1 MMTPIQYPQSQWN
14 PPGAGDVSQ
23 LMMANAGSSA
33 YQPTWGYGDVLGHYL
48 NTNAV
53 LPEGYTRKQYNE
65 ERAMA
70 ANEMMLSPGLGIAEF
85 GVGAL
90 GTHLA
95 FTVLPSLP
103 GVEHINSAFSG
114 AANYIGRGAGFVG
127 GHALGGLGQIATR
140 HTGFVID
147 TISKNL
153 FGRATGLDWAAYAR
167 AGHGLIA
174 AGATALGGLG
184 LGLAASFFSPSAM
197 VGMEVMGK
205 TSGYVSSI
213 WDSYKLDNDIQ
224 REMIAKSDRIL
235 RFGAANSSMGIY
247 GGMAN
252 YQRDRIVNTISD
264 MAEDYASR
272 HDYFGGGKWS
282 IAGGRES
289 YVERMKELKSMLS
302 VGTDMGMFD
311 MSRSMDDFERKFK
324 ETVKTVERLSK
335 FIQKSK
341 GEIMAVIGSI
351 QQNEGIYNMG
361 SIINNITHKNFT
373 AAATGVDLSTVMM
386 EGQAGVQLGRQ
397 FGFNSEF
404 GSRVMAD
411 SRLLLGR
418 ALRAGDLSR
427 EELNRLGGEQHAI
440 TSLAMARMK
449 MFQDQSVMSELAMGV
464 YYDENGNKHFDRSRL
479 RAAET
484 GDTEVLLDQIQSRT
498 KFNNGFS
505 RNWRQGGRIMR
516 GGAMQAAIPD
526 VQEMIQNG
534 EISQADL
541 YSVITSQIKARHA
554 YFNPGAS
561 SMSQDAIMKEASL
574 MFGDDPMIRTIL
586 QKGLGGGYRDMEFD
600 EKMAAARAMRRKIL
614 DERITLMEDFE
625 AGILSAI
632 PIAWN
637 FMTGNKEGIQSKQD
651 YLRRMKGKSYHAI
664 DLYYKGYSDMS
675 LDNERFSFTA
685 EDLRYSIKNEDKGI
699 STRFGGDIADVRYW
713 INKGSMDAATGK
725 DSGLQKIM
733 SKASRANYIEENTAD
748 ALVNTKFMGNL
759 LAGTD
764 YAKYEKAMNQMYE
777 AAHGKPVELE
787 TEEEVQNYSYVLGQV
802 MDRASQTK
810 NGTEFIRKVT
820 TNATH
825 LGNSIKDLQA
835 GSVSDLTDDKDRAM
849 SKTYKGM
856 GLGNFW
862 KAGVSTLAWTVGGAA
877 VGGLLAAG
885 GSALVSGLGNVS
897 ALFKDGGAAALR
909 LGGSMLGDPR
919 YRLGAGLAEAVT
931 LSEAMKAGAW
941 WKGAALSFKPNPV
954 AVKVGSI
961 VGGVAGFAIGVY
973 RNAEEFK
980 RSLALDSALNAN
992 DAFDAA
998 TLEIKKQN
1006 DMGLSFRMGK
1016 NIDLFDGSAGEVEG
1030 YDYDEID
1037 DLYKFLQDDNNGLS
1051 EKDRATLVSALTHVS
1066 TYGQEGMDY
1075 DLRDRALQIANTIG
1089 SETDYIK
1096 TRSMIKDILR
1106 RDDIT
1111 KGGRATAGTLAK
1123 LFKRTGKGTEKLRAN
1138 AQTAMFNSAKALKE
1152 KTDKTAEESEFL
1164 DWYEG
1169 AGKQFG
1175 FDKYYYA
1182 SRADAYRMFTG
1193 MLSSYQGTDD
1203 QKRNWMRRMG
1213 FETRESMDLFLNDDV
1228 SLDDIYKNA
1237 GNYGLK
1243 QEDILGMSKEQI
1255 KEEIHLRAFTN
1266 KIAEANKEGA
1276 TSDVATTTP
1285 SKDGKGGEKMT
1296 AEAMERFYH
1305 GCLILDRITVKLM
1318 GL

>member
-85 GVGAL
+85 GVGAF

-114 AANYIGRGAGFVG
+114 AASYIGRGAGFVG
-127 GHALGGLGQIATR
+127 GHALGGLGQVATR

-153 FGRATGLDWAAYAR
+153 FGRTTGLDWAAYAR

-174 AGATALGGLG
+174 TGATALGGLG

-335 FIQKSK
+335 FVQKSK
-341 GEIMAVIGSI
+341 GEIMAMIGSI

-440 TSLAMARMK
+440 TSLATARMK

-516 GGAMQAAIPD
+516 GGAMQAALPD

-614 DERITLMEDFE
+614 DERVTLMEDFE
-625 AGILSAI
+625 ASILSAI
-632 PIAWN
+632 PTVWN
-637 FMTGNKEGIQSKQD
+637 RWRGNKDGIQSKQD

-685 EDLRYSIKNEDKGI
+685 EDLRYSIKNDATGI
-699 STRFGGDIADVRYW
+699 STRYGGDIADARYW

-725 DSGLQKIM
+725 DSGLQEIM
-733 SKASRANYIEENTAD
+733 SKANRANYAEENTAD
-748 ALVNTKFMGNL
+748 ALVNTQFMGGL
-759 LAGTD
+759 LSNND
-764 YAKYEKAMNQMYE
+764 YAKYKDTMDLMYR
-777 AAHGKPVELE
+777 AAKGETGLVLRDQGEL
-787 TEEEVQNYSYVLGQV
+787 QNYSYILGQV

-820 TNATH
+820 QNVTYQGH
-825 LGNSIKDLQA
+825 SIKDLQA
-835 GSVSDLTDDKDRAM
+835 GNVSDLTDDRDRAM

-856 GLGNFW
+856 GWGNFW

-877 VGGLLAAG
+877 AG
-885 GSALVSGLGNVS
+885 GIIGATGGYAAS
-897 ALFKDGGAAALR
+897 LFANGGA
-909 LGGSMLGDPR
+909 
-919 YRLGAGLAEAVT
+919 E
-931 LSEAMKAGAW
+931 
-941 WKGAALSFKPNPV
+941 
-954 AVKVGSI
+954 AVKVGLGA
-961 VGGVAGFAIGVY
+961 VGRLAGYNPSLIDLPGIGSSAWWRGAYKLGMPFKWLGGGAPAVNPAAAKVGAWVGAAIGLGVGIY
-973 RNAEEFK
+973 QNAREFG
-980 RSLALDSALNAN
+980 RSMALDAALDETN
-992 DAFDAA
+992 AFDVA

-1006 DMGLSFRMGK
+1006 GMGLGFRMGS
-1016 NIDLFDGSAGEVEG
+1016 NFDLFSGSDAEG
-1030 YDYDEID
+1030 YDYDELT
-1037 DLYKFLQDDNNGLS
+1037 DLYEFLADDNNGLS

-1075 DLRDRALQIANTIG
+1075 DLRDKALQIANTIG
-1089 SETDYIK
+1089 SEKWNIK

-1106 RDDIT
+1106 RGDIT
-1111 KGGRATAGTLAK
+1111 EGGRATAGTLAK

-1138 AQTAMFNSAKALKE
+1138 AQTALFNSAKALKE
-1152 KTDKTAEESEFL
+1152 KTDKTAEELEFL

-1213 FETRESMDLFLNDDV
+1213 FETRESMDLFLNDNI

-1296 AEAMERFYH
+1296 AEAMERFYQ
-1305 GCLILDRITVKLM
+1305 GCLLLNNVTVKLM

>member
-1 MMTPIQYPQSQWN
+1 
-14 PPGAGDVSQ
+14 
-23 LMMANAGSSA
+23 MA
-33 YQPTWGYGDVLGHYL
+33 
-48 NTNAV
+48 
-53 LPEGYTRKQYNE
+53 
-65 ERAMA
+65 M
-70 ANEMMLSPGLGIAEF
+70 
-85 GVGAL
+85 
-90 GTHLA
+90 
-95 FTVLPSLP
+95 
-103 GVEHINSAFSG
+103 
-114 AANYIGRGAGFVG
+114 
-127 GHALGGLGQIATR
+127 
-140 HTGFVID
+140 
-147 TISKNL
+147 
-153 FGRATGLDWAAYAR
+153 
-167 AGHGLIA
+167 
-174 AGATALGGLG
+174 
-184 LGLAASFFSPSAM
+184 
-197 VGMEVMGK
+197 
-205 TSGYVSSI
+205 
-213 WDSYKLDNDIQ
+213 
-224 REMIAKSDRIL
+224 
-235 RFGAANSSMGIY
+235 
-247 GGMAN
+247 
-252 YQRDRIVNTISD
+252 
-264 MAEDYASR
+264 
-272 HDYFGGGKWS
+272 
-282 IAGGRES
+282 
-289 YVERMKELKSMLS
+289 
-302 VGTDMGMFD
+302 
-311 MSRSMDDFERKFK
+311 
-324 ETVKTVERLSK
+324 
-335 FIQKSK
+335 
-341 GEIMAVIGSI
+341 IGSV
-351 QQNEGIYNMG
+351 QQSEGIYNMG

-440 TSLAMARMK
+440 ASLATARMK

-516 GGAMQAAIPD
+516 GGAMQAALPD

-614 DERITLMEDFE
+614 DERVTLMEDFE
-625 AGILSAI
+625 AGILSAV

-637 FMTGNKEGIQSKQD
+637 WITGNKDGIQSKQD

-699 STRFGGDIADVRYW
+699 STRFGGDIADARYW

-725 DSGLQKIM
+725 DSGLQEIM
-733 SKASRANYIEENTAD
+733 SKANRANYAEENTAD

-764 YAKYEKAMNQMYE
+764 YAKYEKAMNDMYK
-777 AAHGKPVELE
+777 AAHGVPVELK

-820 TNATH
+820 QNATYQGH
-825 LGNSIKDLQA
+825 SIKDLQA
-835 GSVSDLTDDKDRAM
+835 GNVSDLTDDRDRAM

-856 GLGNFW
+856 GWGNFG
-862 KAGVSTLAWTVGGAA
+862 KAGVSTAAYTVGGAA
-877 VGGLLAAG
+877 
-885 GSALVSGLGNVS
+885 
-897 ALFKDGGAAALR
+897 
-909 LGGSMLGDPR
+909 LGGMA
-919 YRLGAGLAEAVT
+919 GAGLGYLGALFTEGGITAV
-931 LSEAMKAGAW
+931 KAGTSAAARIANFYDPLRTTAFDGIGSTAW
-941 WKGAALSFKPNPV
+941 WKGAWTLAKPKLFGGVGLGAINPA
-954 AVKVGSI
+954 AVKVGAI
-961 VGGVAGFAIGVY
+961 VGAVAGFGIGVVK
-973 RNAEEFK
+973 NAREFG
-980 RSLALDSALNAN
+980 RSLALDVALDETN
-992 DAFDAA
+992 AFDAA

-1006 DMGLSFRMGK
+1006 DMGLGFRFGS
-1016 NIDLFDGSAGEVEG
+1016 NIDLFSGEAGEAEG
-1030 YDYDEID
+1030 YDYDELT
-1037 DLYKFLQDDNNGLS
+1037 DLYEFLADDNNGLS
-1051 EKDRATLVSALTHVS
+1051 EKDRDTLVSALTHVS
-1066 TYGQEGMDY
+1066 TYGQDGMSY
-1075 DLRDRALQIANTIG
+1075 DLRDRALQIANAIG
-1089 SETDYIK
+1089 SEKWNVK

-1106 RDDIT
+1106 RGDIT
-1111 KGGRATAGTLAK
+1111 EGGRATAGTLAK

-1138 AQTAMFNSAKALKE
+1138 AQTALFNSAKALKE
-1152 KTDKTAEESEFL
+1152 KTNKTVEETEFL
-1164 DWYEG
+1164 NWYEG
-1169 AGKQFG
+1169 TGKQFG

-1182 SRADAYRMFTG
+1182 SRTDAYRMFTG

-1213 FETRESMDLFLNDDV
+1213 FETRESMDLFLDDNV
-1228 SLDDIYKNA
+1228 SLDEIYKNA

-1243 QEDILGMSKEQI
+1243 QEDIIGMNKEQI

-1276 TSDVATTTP
+1276 NSDVATTTP
-1285 SKDGKGGEKMT
+1285 GKDGKGGEKMT
-1296 AEAMERFYH
+1296 AEAMERFY
-1305 GCLILDRITVKLM
+1305 
-1318 GL
+1318 